1 MSRALFTFACVTSA
15 VAAQSIAKSPV
26 QNESKRRF
34 YENEQQVVPLPG
46 TVTPSTPAEAE
57 LLGPRSL
64 VNGVTVR
71 SAAPLESAFRSVREA
86 VFSGYSA
93 SYNYLHGKKHAVF
106 ETERKVTGTVAALH
120 NKREDLFPNS
130 IYIIIAGLSGNI
142 LARNRNIV
150 ARAVYPVALG
160 VAAFS
165 YFLPQ
170 TFRNTRDFVWAA
182 EQRALPEVAKQ
193 QVAAFEQAN
202 GFVHSVEE
210 TAASSQQKVHS
221 GLESLRRSISKI
233 TGLNID
239 EEVSKK

>member
-71 SAAPLESAFRSVREA
+71 SAAPLESAFRSVR
-86 VFSGYSA
+86 
-93 SYNYLHGKKHAVF
+93 
-106 ETERKVTGTVAALH
+106 TVAALH

-150 ARAVYPVALG
+150 SRAVYPVALG

-202 GFVHSVEE
+202 GFVHLVEE

-239 EEVSKK
+239 EEVLKK